1 MVSGERKFGPG
12 GCLVTRWVWLSL
24 LMGLVMTSHA
34 EPEANPLAS
43 ERWQHRPLVLL
54 TPSTEEHTYRAF
66 VSELDARQSA
76 FEDRD
81 MVRYILTPDAAMR
94 AGKALSA
101 DAHRALAAAIDA
113 QSIEAPAFVLVGK
126 DGTVKMRGSLETSLD
141 AIFER
146 IDGMPMRQREM
157 RESR

>member
-1 MVSGERKFGPG
+1 MASGKGRFRSDRYLGPY
-12 GCLVTRWVWLSL
+12 WVWLL
-24 LMGLVMTSHA
+24 LLLGLAMTLNA
-34 EPEANPLAS
+34 EPETNPLVS
-43 ERWQHRPLVLL
+43 ERWEHRPLVLL
-54 TPSTEEHTYRAF
+54 TPSTQEQAYRAYM
-66 VSELDARQSA
+66 SQLDARQSA

-81 MVRYILTPDAAMR
+81 MVRYVLTPDAAMR
-94 AGKALSA
+94 AGNALSTEA
-101 DAHRALAAAIDA
+101 RDALAAAIDA
-113 QSIEAPAFVLVGK
+113 ESIEEPGFVLVGK